1 VGAGL
6 GLALMILYILMIMDK
21 TFHTENDVEACLK
34 VPVLVGIPMLEVPAF
49 DNGGTALS
57 EHHAVA
63 SE

>member
-1 VGAGL
+1 
-6 GLALMILYILMIMDK
+6 MILYILMIMDK

-49 DNGGTALS
+49 DGGGTALS